1 MNKQIINLLTVG
13 LTLLLTACG
22 GSGNKGQ
29 APQLVEQ
36 SKLGT
41 VHTLTPEYTFTSTLA
56 GTIEYQGSCSSS
68 TTQATAGENTIKLKL
83 RDWWSKYD
91 NCEITVT
98 TAEGKVSYKLNI
110 TSFNVIAIGTA

>member
-29 APQLVEQ
+29 APELAEQ

-41 VHTLTPEYTFTSTLA
+41 VH
-56 GTIEYQGSCSSS
+56 I
-68 TTQATAGENTIKLKL
+68 
-83 RDWWSKYD
+83 
-91 NCEITVT
+91 
-98 TAEGKVSYKLNI
+98 
-110 TSFNVIAIGTA
+110 

>member
-29 APQLVEQ
+29 TPQLVEQ

-41 VHTLTPEYTFTSTLA
+41 VHTLTPEYSFTSTLA
-56 GTIEYQGSCSSS
+56 GTINYAGACASE
-68 TTQATAGENTIKLKL
+68 TTQAKAGENTITFNNLE
-83 RDWWSKYD
+83 WWRS
-91 NCEITVT
+91 EERRV
-98 TAEGKVSYKLNI
+98 GKESRSRWW
-110 TSFNVIAIGTA
+110 T

>member
-29 APQLVEQ
+29 TLELAEQ

-41 VHTLTPEYTFTSTLA
+41 VHTLTP
-56 GTIEYQGSCSSS
+56 
-68 TTQATAGENTIKLKL
+68 
-83 RDWWSKYD
+83 
-91 NCEITVT
+91 
-98 TAEGKVSYKLNI
+98 
-110 TSFNVIAIGTA
+110 